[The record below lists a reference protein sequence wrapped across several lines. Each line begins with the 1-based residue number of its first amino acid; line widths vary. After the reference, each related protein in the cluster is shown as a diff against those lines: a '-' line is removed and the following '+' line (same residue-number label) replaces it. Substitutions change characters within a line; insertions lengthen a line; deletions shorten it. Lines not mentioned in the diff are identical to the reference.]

1 MKIKLNQP
9 EKCPFCGSPLIGGG
23 TDQAYYSCGSHIWI
37 SWDDQL
43 KEWCLKGH
51 PGTCEKKVN
60 RMNDLE

>member
-1 MKIKLNQP
+1 MKLNQP
-9 EKCPFCGSPLIGGG
+9 EKCPFCGKSLVGGSH
-23 TDQAYYSCGSHIWI
+23 DQAYYRCGAHVWI
-37 SWDDQL
+37 EWNDQL